1 MSHPTPMTPEVTRM
15 RLLTLVGLVALIAW
29 LGIESAMNAP
39 AGTSAG
45 TVLLVW
51 LLQALGLA
59 WFMPGIWR
67 GNASSGAWLGYV
79 LLLYFILAVL
89 NAFAPGLHGQ
99 MALVECVLI
108 GGVFLLAIRFVKVK
122 RASQGGAL

>member
-1 MSHPTPMTPEVTRM
+1 MSEQETLLAQAS
-15 RLLTLVGLVALIAW
+15 RLRLFTVAGLFALIVW
-29 LGIESAMNAP
+29 LGVESVVNAP

-79 LLLYFILAVL
+79 LLLYFVLAVL